1 MLHTFRCGTPFAAEG
16 KTDRKMKK
24 LITIAAAALFAGSV
38 QAQEIALPVIDAQ
51 ALGMGGVTMTSVT
64 GAHTLYNNAA
74 ATAFSLYPARLSAS
88 YYGQAEFDYYGIS
101 GYWRV
106 GRVNTI
112 QGGWRQYLRE
122 KGNHDAALDLGY
134 THRIGEEWAVG
145 IVGRYMQLKRYEE
158 RAEALAVDV
167 SAAWQHPIEGL
178 GEYALLRVGA
188 KLTNLGAFLD
198 DTPRDL
204 PMQMKGGVAL
214 ETLFSDA
221 HQLTVGADLGYSFT
235 PSAVRGFEAAVGAE
249 YTLMQLIRLRA
260 GYHVGERKA
269 YYPSFGSLGAGISLL
284 HLRVDFAYLLAEK
297 GSFLRNTYSISFGLD
312 F

>member
-1 MLHTFRCGTPFAAEG
+1 M
-16 KTDRKMKK
+16 M
-24 LITIAAAALFAGSV
+24 AALLLLGGV
-38 QAQEIALPVIDAQ
+38 QAQEMALPVIDAQ
-51 ALGMGGVTMTSVT
+51 ALGMGGVTMTSVA

-74 ATAFSLYPARLSAS
+74 ATAFSPYPAKLSTS
-88 YYGQAEFDYYGIS
+88 YYGQADFDYYGVS
-101 GYWRV
+101 GYWRLD
-106 GRVNTI
+106 RSNTI

-122 KGNHDAALDLGY
+122 KGNHDSALDLGY
-134 THRIGEEWAVG
+134 TRQIGEEWAVG
-145 IVGRYMQLKRYEE
+145 VVGRYMHLKRYQEQ
-158 RAEALAVDV
+158 ADALAVDV
-167 SAAWQHPIEGL
+167 SAAWQHPIEHL

-188 KLTNLGAFLD
+188 KLSNLGAFLD
-198 DTPRDL
+198 DTPYDL
-204 PMQMKGGVAL
+204 PMQIKMGAAL
-214 ETLFSDA
+214 ETYFSDA
-221 HQLTVGADLGYSFT
+221 HQLTVGADLGYYFT

-284 HLRVDFAYLLAEK
+284 HIRVDFAYLLAEK